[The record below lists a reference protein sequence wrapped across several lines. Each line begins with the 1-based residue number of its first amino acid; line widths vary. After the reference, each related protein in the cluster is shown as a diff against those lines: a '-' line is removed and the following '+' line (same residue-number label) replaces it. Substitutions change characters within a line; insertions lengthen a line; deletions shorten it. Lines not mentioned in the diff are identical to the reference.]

1 MTQRARGF
9 SRERGAAA
17 QAVTVR
23 WDFALSAASGLC
35 AFSCLFA
42 RICRLSARFLAPSAR
57 GGRAAGLLRGGPGLQ
72 LRRGLPRAIPM
83 RALRRSTLRLGA
95 RAGARCGACG
105 SRCKSSRL
113 RAACAGGAG
122 GVEEAPLGVRFSP
135 GGARGAL
142 GGGRHTREANAPAA
156 RAKIRSRASS
166 TRRGAATGLQAARDY
181 STARRLR
188 VGQHRPPPRMPLPR

>member
-1 MTQRARGF
+1 MTLWILHF
-9 SRERGAAA
+9 LPP
-17 QAVTVR
+17 VHFHVH
-23 WDFALSAASGLC
+23 
-35 AFSCLFA
+35 LFA

-122 GVEEAPLGVRFSP
+122 GAPPAPATPRAEEAPLGVRFSP